1 MIVAECFCW
10 TFWFAV
16 RFADRQTDRQVHIQA
31 LRLTNYLLHR
41 SSFRVEW
48 APVFCS
54 ASTLLL
60 ASEQVA
66 AGRSTH
72 VAMESRRREL
82 AVWLA
87 NLVCVVV
94 VM

>member
-1 MIVAECFCW
+1 
-10 TFWFAV
+10 
-16 RFADRQTDRQVHIQA
+16 VHIQA
-31 LRLTNYLLHR
+31 LNLTNYLLHR

-48 APVFCS
+48 APVY
-54 ASTLLL
+54 LLFSFDVAA

-72 VAMESRRREL
+72 VAMESRREL
-82 AVWLA
+82 AVWQT